1 MGLAVF
7 LRSGLSLKSLAIVPP
22 RPSGNGC
29 SSRPNPPPRVRCGK
43 GVGEDGCLLGGSGKG
58 VAAAG
63 NGVGAGSLMGGEL
76 GKTRPFILSWIA
88 RNRVA
93 DEAVFA
99 AESRPPE
106 I

>member
-1 MGLAVF
+1 M
-7 LRSGLSLKSLAIVPP
+7 KSLETESIGPP
-22 RPSGNGC
+22 SPPGNGC
-29 SSRPNPPPRVRCGK
+29 SSRPNPPPSVCCGK
-43 GVGEDGCLLGGSGKG
+43 GVGAECLLGGSGKG

-63 NGVGAGSLMGGEL
+63 NGVGAGSLMDGEF

-88 RNRVA
+88 LKRPA

>member
-1 MGLAVF
+1 M
-7 LRSGLSLKSLAIVPP
+7 
-22 RPSGNGC
+22 C
-29 SSRPNPPPRVRCGK
+29 CGK

-58 VAAAG
+58 VTAAG
-63 NGVGAGSLMGGEL
+63 NGVGAGSLVGGEF

-88 RNRVA
+88 LKRVA
-93 DEAVFA
+93 EEAVFW